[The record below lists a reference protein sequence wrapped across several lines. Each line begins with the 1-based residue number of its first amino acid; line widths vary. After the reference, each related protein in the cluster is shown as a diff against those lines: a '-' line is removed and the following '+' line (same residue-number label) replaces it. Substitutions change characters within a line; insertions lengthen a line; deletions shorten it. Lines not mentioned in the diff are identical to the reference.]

1 MNEIR
6 ETCYNQI
13 QDRKSGEIST
23 NERSWINKL
32 TKLADKYPDEV
43 KVIMRPEENY
53 GVLLIDI
60 PKSWF
65 KISPPRKSNM
75 TDEQK
80 AAAAERMRSV
90 RAKKSDE

>member
-1 MNEIR
+1 MDEIK

-13 QDRKSGEIST
+13 KDKAVGEIST
-23 NERSWINKL
+23 NERSWIRKL
-32 TKLADKYPDEV
+32 TKLANEHPDEAKIIV
-43 KVIMRPEENY
+43 NPEENY
-53 GVLLIDI
+53 GVLLIEV

-65 KISPPRKSNM
+65 KISPPRKCNM